1 MESIFIKQGIVI
13 RVLLEK
19 WRNYG
24 IIDEKMP
31 DLGRNDLQRNAGEK
45 KMKKILDLI
54 TAEITQAFVDC
65 GYDAKYGKVTLSNR
79 PDLCEYQCNGAMA
92 AAKEYKKAPFMIADE
107 VAAKLAE
114 ASMFSMAES
123 VKPGFLNLK
132 LDETFLASYV
142 ADMQA
147 DEGRFGCEKAEN
159 PKTIMIDYGGPN
171 VAKPLHVGHLRSAI
185 IGESIKRIGKFVG
198 HKVIGDVH
206 LGDWGLQM
214 GLIITELKLRQ
225 PELVYFDEN
234 YEGEYPKEA
243 PFTISEL
250 EEIYPTASK
259 KSKEDEAY
267 KEAAMQA
274 TYELQHGRKGYQA
287 LLSHILNVSVTDL
300 KKNYENLNVS
310 FELWK
315 GESDA
320 QPYIP
325 AMVQK
330 MKDDGFAYVSDG
342 ALVVDVKED
351 TDTKEIP
358 PCMILKSD
366 GASLYNT
373 TDLATIVWREEDYDP
388 DEIIY
393 VVDKRQELHFVQVFR
408 CARKTGLVKPET
420 ELKFLGFGTMNGKD
434 GKPFKTRDGGVM
446 RLEYLVSEIDNEMLK
461 KITENQK
468 SKENLGISEEE
479 AKETAKTVALAAIK
493 YGDLSNQASKDYIF
507 DIDRFTSFEGN
518 TGPYILYTIVRIKSI
533 LHKYHDLGKSAEGAV
548 ITSVHSESEKNLMLE
563 ISKFN
568 AVIDGAFADTAP
580 HKICS
585 YIYDL
590 ANAFNSF
597 YHETKIMSEED
608 ETVQKSYIRLLEL
621 TKSVLETS
629 INLLGFSAPERM

>member
-1 MESIFIKQGIVI
+1 
-13 RVLLEK
+13 
-19 WRNYG
+19 
-24 IIDEKMP
+24 
-31 DLGRNDLQRNAGEK
+31 
-45 KMKKILDLI
+45 MKKILDLI
-54 TAEITQAFVDC
+54 SEEVVKAFEEAVYSADF
-65 GYDAKYGKVTLSNR
+65 AKVTLSNR
-79 PDLCEYQCNGAMA
+79 PDLCEYQCNGALA
-92 AAKEYKKAPFMIADE
+92 AAKTYKKAPIMIAND
-107 VAAKLAE
+107 VVAKLKENGIFQEVQAV
-114 ASMFSMAES
+114 S
-123 VKPGFLNLK
+123 PGFINLK
-132 LDETFLASYV
+132 LSGDYLAEYLKQ
-142 ADMQA
+142 MQA
-147 DEGRFGCEKAEN
+147 DENLSVEKAEH
-159 PKTIMIDYGGPN
+159 PKKIILDYGGPN

-185 IGESIKRIGKFVG
+185 IGESVKRIGKFMG
-198 HKVIGDVH
+198 HNVIGDVH

-214 GLIITELKLRQ
+214 GLIITELKQRR
-225 PELVYFDEN
+225 PELVYFDDT
-234 YEGEYPKEA
+234 YTGEYPEEA

-274 TYELQHGRKGYQA
+274 TFELQHGKRGYQA
-287 LLSHILNVSVTDL
+287 LLKHILNVSVTDL
-300 KKNYENLNVS
+300 KRNYANLNVS

-325 AMVQK
+325 DMVQK
-330 MKDDGFAYVSDG
+330 MKDDGFAYISDG
-342 ALVVDVKED
+342 ALVVDVKEE

-373 TDLATIVWREEDYDP
+373 TDLATMVWRMKDYNP
-388 DEIIY
+388 DELIY
-393 VVDKRQELHFVQVFR
+393 VVDKRQELYFTQVFR
-408 CARKTGLVKPET
+408 CARKTGIVKPET

-434 GKPFKTRDGGVM
+434 GRPFKTRDGGVM
-446 RLEYLVSEIDNEMLK
+446 RLEHLISGINEEMLA
-461 KITENQK
+461 KIQENQK
-468 SKENLGISEEE
+468 TKENLGISTEE
-479 AKETAKTVALAAIK
+479 AENTAKMVALAAIK

-533 LHKYHDLGKSAEGAV
+533 LNKYHGLGKDDSGAV
-548 ITSVHSESEKNLMLE
+548 IEAAHSKSEKDLMLE
-563 ISKFN
+563 LSKFN
-568 AVIDGAFADTAP
+568 AVMESAFEETAP

-597 YHETKIMSEED
+597 YHGTKIMSEEN

-621 TKSVLETS
+621 TKSVLETC
-629 INLLGFSAPERM
+629 IDVLGFSAPERM

>member
-1 MESIFIKQGIVI
+1 
-13 RVLLEK
+13 
-19 WRNYG
+19 
-24 IIDEKMP
+24 
-31 DLGRNDLQRNAGEK
+31 
-45 KMKKILDLI
+45 MKKILDLI
-54 TAEITQAFVDC
+54 TDEVTKAFTEC
-65 GYDAKYGKVTLSNR
+65 GYDAKYAKVTLSNR

-107 VAAKLAE
+107 VVEKLA
-114 ASMFSMAES
+114 ANPMFAMAES

-132 LDETFLASYV
+132 IDEAYLADYV
-142 ADMQA
+142 AKMQE
-147 DEGRFGCEKAEN
+147 DDGRFGCEKTEA

-185 IGESIKRIGKFVG
+185 IGESVKRIGKFMG
-198 HKVIGDVH
+198 HNVIGDVH

-214 GLIITELKLRQ
+214 GLIITELKQRR
-225 PELVYFDEN
+225 PELVYFDDT
-234 YEGEYPKEA
+234 YTGEYPEEA

-274 TYELQHGRKGYQA
+274 TFELQHGKRGYQA
-287 LLSHILNVSVTDL
+287 LLKHILNVSVTDL
-300 KKNYENLNVS
+300 KRNYANLNVS

-325 AMVQK
+325 DMVQK
-330 MKDDGFAYVSDG
+330 MKDDGFAYISDG
-342 ALVVDVKED
+342 ALVVDVKEE

-373 TDLATIVWREEDYDP
+373 TDLATMVWRMKDYNP
-388 DEIIY
+388 DELIY
-393 VVDKRQELHFVQVFR
+393 VVDKRQELYFTQVFR
-408 CARKTGLVKPET
+408 CARKTGIVKPET

-434 GKPFKTRDGGVM
+434 GRPFKTRDGGVM
-446 RLEYLVSEIDNEMLK
+446 RLEHLISGINEEMLA
-461 KITENQK
+461 KIQENQK
-468 SKENLGISEEE
+468 TKENLGISAEE
-479 AKETAKTVALAAIK
+479 AENTAKMVALAAIK

-533 LHKYHDLGKSAEGAV
+533 LNKYHGLGKDESGAV
-548 ITSVHSESEKNLMLE
+548 IEAAHSKSEKDLMLE
-563 ISKFN
+563 LSKFN
-568 AVIDGAFADTAP
+568 AVMESAFEETAP

-597 YHETKIMSEED
+597 YHGTKIMSEEN

-621 TKSVLETS
+621 TKSVLETC
-629 INLLGFSAPERM
+629 IDVLGFSAPERM

>member
-1 MESIFIKQGIVI
+1 
-13 RVLLEK
+13 
-19 WRNYG
+19 
-24 IIDEKMP
+24 
-31 DLGRNDLQRNAGEK
+31 
-45 KMKKILDLI
+45 MKKILDLI
-54 TAEITQAFVDC
+54 TDEVTKAFTEC
-65 GYDAKYGKVTLSNR
+65 GYDAKYAKVTLSNR

-107 VAAKLAE
+107 VVEKLA
-114 ASMFSMAES
+114 ANPMFAMAES

-132 LDETFLASYV
+132 IDEAYLADYV
-142 ADMQA
+142 AKMQE
-147 DEGRFGCEKAEN
+147 DDGRFGCEKTET

-185 IGESIKRIGKFVG
+185 IGESVKRIGKFMG
-198 HKVIGDVH
+198 HNVIGDVH

-214 GLIITELKLRQ
+214 GLIITELKLRR
-225 PELVYFDEN
+225 PELVYFDDA
-234 YEGEYPKEA
+234 YTGEYPEEA

-274 TYELQHGRKGYQA
+274 TFELQHGKRGYQA
-287 LLSHILNVSVTDL
+287 LLKHILNVSVTDL
-300 KKNYENLNVS
+300 KRNYANLNVS

-325 AMVQK
+325 DMVQK
-330 MKDDGFAYVSDG
+330 MKDDGFAYISDG

-373 TDLATIVWREEDYDP
+373 TDLATMVWRMKDYNP
-388 DEIIY
+388 DELIY
-393 VVDKRQELHFVQVFR
+393 VVDKRQELYFTQVFR
-408 CARKTGLVKPET
+408 CARKTGIVKPET

-434 GKPFKTRDGGVM
+434 GRPFKTRDGGVM
-446 RLEYLVSEIDNEMLK
+446 RLEHLISGINEEMLA
-461 KITENQK
+461 KIQENQK
-468 SKENLGISEEE
+468 TKENLGISTEE
-479 AKETAKTVALAAIK
+479 AENTAKMVALAAIK

-533 LHKYHDLGKSAEGAV
+533 LNKYHGLGKDESGAV
-548 ITSVHSESEKNLMLE
+548 IEAAHSKSEKDLMLE
-563 ISKFN
+563 LSKFN
-568 AVIDGAFADTAP
+568 AVMESAFEETAP

-597 YHETKIMSEED
+597 YHGTKIMSEEN

-621 TKSVLETS
+621 TKSVLETC
-629 INLLGFSAPERM
+629 IDVLGFSAPERM

>member
-114 ASMFSMAES
+114 TSMFSMAES

-185 IGESIKRIGKFVG
+185 IGESIKRIGKFAG

-225 PELVYFDEN
+225 PDLVYFDEN
-234 YEGEYPKEA
+234 FEGEYPKEA

-274 TYELQHGRKGYQA
+274 TYELQNGRKGYQA

-548 ITSVHSESEKNLMLE
+548 ITSAHSESEKNLMLE

-629 INLLGFSAPERM
+629 IDLLGFSAPERM

>member
-1 MESIFIKQGIVI
+1 MIPHGKE
-13 RVLLEK
+13 
-19 WRNYG
+19 NT
-24 IIDEKMP
+24 
-31 DLGRNDLQRNAGEK
+31 
-45 KMKKILDLI
+45 MKKILDLI
-54 TAEITQAFVDC
+54 TDEVTKAFTDC

-114 ASMFSMAES
+114 ASMFSMTES

-132 LDETFLASYV
+132 LDEAFLASYV
-142 ADMQA
+142 ADMQK
-147 DEGRFGCEKAEN
+147 DEGRFGCEKAKN

-185 IGESIKRIGKFVG
+185 IGESIKRIGKFAG

-225 PELVYFDEN
+225 PDLVYFDEN
-234 YEGEYPKEA
+234 FEGEYPKEA

-274 TYELQHGRKGYQA
+274 TYELQNGRKGYQA

-548 ITSVHSESEKNLMLE
+548 ITSAHSESEKNLMLE

-629 INLLGFSAPERM
+629 IDLLGFSAPERM

>member
-1 MESIFIKQGIVI
+1 
-13 RVLLEK
+13 
-19 WRNYG
+19 
-24 IIDEKMP
+24 
-31 DLGRNDLQRNAGEK
+31 
-45 KMKKILDLI
+45 MKKILDLI
-54 TAEITQAFVDC
+54 TDEVTKAFTDC

-92 AAKEYKKAPFMIADE
+92 AAKEDKKAPFMIADE

-114 ASMFSMAES
+114 ASMFSMTES

-132 LDETFLASYV
+132 LDEAFLASYV
-142 ADMQA
+142 ADMQK
-147 DEGRFGCEKAEN
+147 DEGRFGCEKAKN

-185 IGESIKRIGKFVG
+185 IGESIKRIGKFAG

-225 PELVYFDEN
+225 PDLVYFDEN
-234 YEGEYPKEA
+234 FEGEYPKEA

-274 TYELQHGRKGYQA
+274 TYELQNGRKGYQA

-468 SKENLGISEEE
+468 AKENLGISEEE

-548 ITSVHSESEKNLMLE
+548 ITSAHSESEKNLMLE

-629 INLLGFSAPERM
+629 IDLLGFSAPERM

>member
-1 MESIFIKQGIVI
+1 
-13 RVLLEK
+13 
-19 WRNYG
+19 
-24 IIDEKMP
+24 
-31 DLGRNDLQRNAGEK
+31 
-45 KMKKILDLI
+45 MKKILDLI
-54 TAEITQAFVDC
+54 TDEVTKAFTEC
-65 GYDAKYGKVTLSNR
+65 GYDAKYAKVTLSNR

-107 VAAKLAE
+107 VVEKLA
-114 ASMFSMAES
+114 ANPIFAMAES

-132 LDETFLASYV
+132 IDEAYLADYV
-142 ADMQA
+142 AKMQE
-147 DEGRFGCEKAEN
+147 DEGRFGCEKTEA

-185 IGESIKRIGKFVG
+185 IGESVKRIGKFMG
-198 HKVIGDVH
+198 HNVIGDVH

-214 GLIITELKLRQ
+214 GLIITELKLRR
-225 PELVYFDEN
+225 PELVYFDDA
-234 YEGEYPKEA
+234 YTGEYPEEA

-274 TYELQHGRKGYQA
+274 TFELQHGKRGYQA
-287 LLSHILNVSVTDL
+287 LLKHILNVSVTDL
-300 KKNYENLNVS
+300 KRNYANLNVS

-325 AMVQK
+325 DMVQK
-330 MKDDGFAYVSDG
+330 MKDDGFAYISDG

-373 TDLATIVWREEDYDP
+373 TDLATMVWRMKDYNP

-393 VVDKRQELHFVQVFR
+393 VVDKRQELYFTQVFR
-408 CARKTGLVKPET
+408 CARKTGIVKPET

-434 GKPFKTRDGGVM
+434 GRPFKTRDGGVM
-446 RLEYLVSEIDNEMLK
+446 RLEHLISGINEEMLA
-461 KITENQK
+461 KIQENQK
-468 SKENLGISEEE
+468 TKENLGISTEE
-479 AKETAKTVALAAIK
+479 AENTAKMVALAAIK

-533 LHKYHDLGKSAEGAV
+533 LNKYHGLGKDDSGAV
-548 ITSVHSESEKNLMLE
+548 IGAAHSKSEKDLMLE
-563 ISKFN
+563 LSKFN
-568 AVIDGAFADTAP
+568 AVMESAFEETAP

-585 YIYDL
+585 YIYGL

-597 YHETKIMSEED
+597 YHGTKIMSEEN

-621 TKSVLETS
+621 TKSVLETC
-629 INLLGFSAPERM
+629 IDVLGFSAPERM

>member
-1 MESIFIKQGIVI
+1 
-13 RVLLEK
+13 
-19 WRNYG
+19 
-24 IIDEKMP
+24 
-31 DLGRNDLQRNAGEK
+31 
-45 KMKKILDLI
+45 MKKILDLI
-54 TAEITQAFVDC
+54 TDEVTKAFTEC
-65 GYDAKYGKVTLSNR
+65 GYDAKYAKVTLSNR

-107 VAAKLAE
+107 VVEKLA
-114 ASMFSMAES
+114 ANPIFAMAES

-132 LDETFLASYV
+132 IDEAYLADYV
-142 ADMQA
+142 AKMQE
-147 DEGRFGCEKAEN
+147 DEGRFGCEKTEA

-185 IGESIKRIGKFVG
+185 IGESVKRIGKFMG
-198 HKVIGDVH
+198 HNVIGDVH

-214 GLIITELKLRQ
+214 GLIITELKQRR
-225 PELVYFDEN
+225 PELVYFDDT
-234 YEGEYPKEA
+234 YTGEYPEEA

-274 TYELQHGRKGYQA
+274 TFELQHGKRGYQA
-287 LLSHILNVSVTDL
+287 LLKHILNVSVTDL
-300 KKNYENLNVS
+300 KRNYANLNVS

-325 AMVQK
+325 DMVQK
-330 MKDDGFAYVSDG
+330 MKDDGFAYISDG

-373 TDLATIVWREEDYDP
+373 TDLATMVWRMKDYNP

-393 VVDKRQELHFVQVFR
+393 VVDKRQELYFTQVFR
-408 CARKTGLVKPET
+408 CARKTGIVKPET

-434 GKPFKTRDGGVM
+434 GRPFKTRDGGVM
-446 RLEYLVSEIDNEMLK
+446 RLEHLISGINEEMLA
-461 KITENQK
+461 KIQENQK
-468 SKENLGISEEE
+468 TKENLGISTEE
-479 AKETAKTVALAAIK
+479 AENTAKMVALAAIK

-533 LHKYHDLGKSAEGAV
+533 LNKYHGLGKDDSGAV
-548 ITSVHSESEKNLMLE
+548 IESAHSKSEKDLMLE
-563 ISKFN
+563 LSKFN
-568 AVIDGAFADTAP
+568 AVMESAFEETAP

-597 YHETKIMSEED
+597 YHETKIMSEEN

-621 TKSVLETS
+621 TKSVLETC
-629 INLLGFSAPERM
+629 IDVLGFSAPERM

>member
-1 MESIFIKQGIVI
+1 
-13 RVLLEK
+13 
-19 WRNYG
+19 
-24 IIDEKMP
+24 
-31 DLGRNDLQRNAGEK
+31 
-45 KMKKILDLI
+45 MKKILDLI
-54 TAEITQAFVDC
+54 TDEVTKAFTEC
-65 GYDAKYGKVTLSNR
+65 GYDAKYAKVTLSNR

-92 AAKEYKKAPFMIADE
+92 AAKEYTKAPFMIADE
-107 VAAKLAE
+107 VVEKLAVNP
-114 ASMFSMAES
+114 MFVMAES

-132 LDETFLASYV
+132 IDEAYLADYV
-142 ADMQA
+142 AKMQE
-147 DEGRFGCEKAEN
+147 DEGRFGCEKTEA

-185 IGESIKRIGKFVG
+185 IGESVKRIGKFMG
-198 HKVIGDVH
+198 HNVIGDVH

-214 GLIITELKLRQ
+214 GLIITELKQRR
-225 PELVYFDEN
+225 PELVYFDDT
-234 YEGEYPKEA
+234 YTGEYPEEA

-274 TYELQHGRKGYQA
+274 TFELQHGKRGYQA
-287 LLSHILNVSVTDL
+287 LLKHILNVSVTDL
-300 KKNYENLNVS
+300 KRNYANLNVS

-325 AMVQK
+325 DMVQK
-330 MKDDGFAYVSDG
+330 MKDDGFAYISDG
-342 ALVVDVKED
+342 ALVVDVKEE

-373 TDLATIVWREEDYDP
+373 TDLATMVWRMKDYNP
-388 DEIIY
+388 DELIY
-393 VVDKRQELHFVQVFR
+393 VVDKRQELYFTQVFR
-408 CARKTGLVKPET
+408 CARKTGIVKPET

-434 GKPFKTRDGGVM
+434 GRPFKTRDGGVM
-446 RLEYLVSEIDNEMLK
+446 RLEHLISGINEEMLA
-461 KITENQK
+461 KIQENQK
-468 SKENLGISEEE
+468 TKENLGISTEE
-479 AKETAKTVALAAIK
+479 AENTAKMVALAAIK

-533 LHKYHDLGKSAEGAV
+533 LNKYHGLGKDDSGAV
-548 ITSVHSESEKNLMLE
+548 IEAAHSKSEKDLMLE
-563 ISKFN
+563 LSKFN
-568 AVIDGAFADTAP
+568 AVMESAFEETAP

-597 YHETKIMSEED
+597 YHGTKIMSEEN

-621 TKSVLETS
+621 TKSVLETC
-629 INLLGFSAPERM
+629 IDVLGFSAPERM

>member
-1 MESIFIKQGIVI
+1 
-13 RVLLEK
+13 
-19 WRNYG
+19 
-24 IIDEKMP
+24 
-31 DLGRNDLQRNAGEK
+31 
-45 KMKKILDLI
+45 MKKILDLI
-54 TAEITQAFVDC
+54 TDEVTKAFTEC
-65 GYDAKYGKVTLSNR
+65 GYDAKYAKVTLSNR

-107 VAAKLAE
+107 VVEKLA
-114 ASMFSMAES
+114 ANPIFAMAES

-132 LDETFLASYV
+132 IDEAYLADYV
-142 ADMQA
+142 AKMQE
-147 DEGRFGCEKAEN
+147 DEERFGCEKTEA

-185 IGESIKRIGKFVG
+185 IGESVKRIGKFMG
-198 HKVIGDVH
+198 HNVIGDVH

-214 GLIITELKLRQ
+214 GLIITELKQRR
-225 PELVYFDEN
+225 PELVYFDDT
-234 YEGEYPKEA
+234 YTGEYPEEA

-274 TYELQHGRKGYQA
+274 TFELQHGKRGYQA
-287 LLSHILNVSVTDL
+287 LLKHILNVSVTDL
-300 KKNYENLNVS
+300 KRNYANLNVS

-325 AMVQK
+325 DMVQK
-330 MKDDGFAYVSDG
+330 MKDDGFAYISDG
-342 ALVVDVKED
+342 ALVVDVKEE

-373 TDLATIVWREEDYDP
+373 TDLATMVWRMKDYNP
-388 DEIIY
+388 DELIY
-393 VVDKRQELHFVQVFR
+393 VVDKRQELYFTQVFR
-408 CARKTGLVKPET
+408 CARKTGIVKPET

-434 GKPFKTRDGGVM
+434 GRPFKTRDGGVM
-446 RLEYLVSEIDNEMLK
+446 RLEHLISGINEEMLA
-461 KITENQK
+461 KIQENQK
-468 SKENLGISEEE
+468 TKENLGISIEE
-479 AKETAKTVALAAIK
+479 AENTAKMVALAAIK

-533 LHKYHDLGKSAEGAV
+533 LNKYHGLGKDESGAV
-548 ITSVHSESEKNLMLE
+548 IGAAHSKSEKDLMLE
-563 ISKFN
+563 LSKFN
-568 AVIDGAFADTAP
+568 AVMESAFEETAP

-597 YHETKIMSEED
+597 YHGTKIMSEEN

-621 TKSVLETS
+621 TKSVLETC
-629 INLLGFSAPERM
+629 IDVLGFSAPERM